1 MGRDQAGADL
11 EPDRGG
17 RGDGRRL
24 AGREGARAGE
34 GHVAAEDV
42 QQDGQPAAGH
52 RAGERELVE
61 RRPEPPDAGLA
72 VEEAPGPETSGG
84 RPREEERREE
94 GEPCQGEKE
103 VERPDRDLPGQPRQR
118 ADAPDEAR
126 PHTVGPLSEGAGD
139 LEATRHGPVIVARLT
154 GGLAVARLAGSM
166 TLSKTAHGPV
176 EVLSFP
182 DSLSA
187 VTAAD
192 VRQELKELI
201 QSGRSRLVMDMAKVR
216 FVDSSGLS
224 VFVVALKAARAQGGD
239 VVLLKLTPEVR
250 SIIELTRLH
259 RVFEIFDDLDAAIA
273 KLKRV

>member
-1 MGRDQAGADL
+1 
-11 EPDRGG
+11 
-17 RGDGRRL
+17 
-24 AGREGARAGE
+24 
-34 GHVAAEDV
+34 
-42 QQDGQPAAGH
+42 
-52 RAGERELVE
+52 
-61 RRPEPPDAGLA
+61 
-72 VEEAPGPETSGG
+72 
-84 RPREEERREE
+84 
-94 GEPCQGEKE
+94 
-103 VERPDRDLPGQPRQR
+103 
-118 ADAPDEAR
+118 
-126 PHTVGPLSEGAGD
+126 
-139 LEATRHGPVIVARLT
+139 
-154 GGLAVARLAGSM
+154 M